1 MTYAPTDTVGATF
14 NLTTAK
20 TPYADSTLLDALNFG
35 GGPGVLGG
43 EQILLKQA
51 VAGLL
56 NTTAGLDYGA
66 TPAEVINLTRNP
78 ILSGLRTTMINRAN
92 EFDIRNNIG
101 CPLS

>member
-1 MTYAPTDTVGATF
+1 M
-14 NLTTAK
+14 
-20 TPYADSTLLDALNFG
+20 
-35 GGPGVLGG
+35 LGG
-43 EQILLKQA
+43 ERILLKQA

-66 TPAEVINLTRNP
+66 TPTEVINLTRNP

-92 EFDIRNNIG
+92 EFNTRNNIG